1 MGARR
6 LVARA
11 PAALRLAPH
20 ALLAA
25 FCAGLL
31 AALAGGAP
39 LAAAAAATVLSAGAA
54 AACAARGRAAPALAL
69 LALAAALAGWAW
81 GSARLAAT
89 APPRLDLPAHA
100 SGRVV
105 VDTAPVPDGHGGL
118 RARAVAE
125 RLVLDSGTP
134 VPGGTRLLLDL
145 DDGPGPP
152 GLGERLRVSGRLRPA
167 ARPDAPGWW
176 RRWLERQGI
185 AARLRPASLRAD
197 GRRGGLRGLR
207 DRWRRWAAARAG
219 AGLSG
224 DRREL
229 VRGMALGGGSGL
241 SEGAAE
247 AFRDAGL
254 WHLLAVSGQNVT
266 VVAIAAL
273 ALLRALGLR
282 RRAAVAGAAAVMA
295 VYCLACEGGASV
307 ARAGVVGGL
316 GLAAELRSAP
326 RERWYLLLAGLALLL
341 AHQPRAIGD
350 PGLQLS
356 FAAVIGLF
364 AVAPALAAW
373 FRGWVPGRVADLA
386 AMAGAAGLATA
397 PVLVWQF
404 GRLSLAGLALNVVAV
419 PLAAPVVV
427 LALAG
432 LAAGALLPA
441 AGAALAWLAGL
452 GAAALLAAARAASA
466 IPGAAVDLPA
476 AAAPLL
482 LPLAAAP
489 ALAALALRPGDAGAR
504 LRRLPWPALAV
515 AAVAVAVASWA
526 LLRPGPP
533 PPWPAAP
540 ALTALDVG
548 QGDAILLRSPEGA
561 AALVDAGS
569 PGAPAPVARALRRV
583 GVRRLDLLVLT
594 HDSLDHVGGAP
605 DVLAG
610 VDVGLLVHEPPPADG
625 FAAAHG
631 RAVAAA
637 REGGVPVREVR
648 AGATL
653 TAGRWRL
660 RVLSPARG
668 RLAGQDPNPAS
679 LVALASAGGLDALLT
694 ADAESDALAPLSL
707 PRVDVLKVSHHGS
720 EDPGLGSVLDRLRPA
735 AALISAGEGNPFR
748 HPRPETLAALA
759 GAGVVAWR
767 TDASGDVT
775 VTAAGAGVAVA
786 ASR

>member
-1 MGARR
+1 
-6 LVARA
+6 
-11 PAALRLAPH
+11 
-20 ALLAA
+20 
-25 FCAGLL
+25 
-31 AALAGGAP
+31 
-39 LAAAAAATVLSAGAA
+39 
-54 AACAARGRAAPALAL
+54 
-69 LALAAALAGWAW
+69 
-81 GSARLAAT
+81 
-89 APPRLDLPAHA
+89 
-100 SGRVV
+100 
-105 VDTAPVPDGHGGL
+105 
-118 RARAVAE
+118 
-125 RLVLDSGTP
+125 
-134 VPGGTRLLLDL
+134 
-145 DDGPGPP
+145 
-152 GLGERLRVSGRLRPA
+152 
-167 ARPDAPGWW
+167 
-176 RRWLERQGI
+176 
-185 AARLRPASLRAD
+185 
-197 GRRGGLRGLR
+197 
-207 DRWRRWAAARAG
+207 
-219 AGLSG
+219 
-224 DRREL
+224 
-229 VRGMALGGGSGL
+229 MALGGGSGL

-432 LAAGALLPA
+432 LAAGALVPA

-466 IPGAAVDLPA
+466 VPGAAVDLPA

-489 ALAALALRPGDAGAR
+489 PLVALALRPGDGGAR
-504 LRRLPWPALAV
+504 LRRLPWPALAI
-515 AAVAVAVASWA
+515 AAAAAAAASWA
-526 LLRPGPP
+526 VLRPGPP

-561 AALVDAGS
+561 AALVDAGP
-569 PGAPAPVARALRRV
+569 PGSPAPVARALRR
-583 GVRRLDLLVLT
+583 
-594 HDSLDHVGGAP
+594 
-605 DVLAG
+605 
-610 VDVGLLVHEPPPADG
+610 
-625 FAAAHG
+625 
-631 RAVAAA
+631 
-637 REGGVPVREVR
+637 
-648 AGATL
+648 
-653 TAGRWRL
+653 
-660 RVLSPARG
+660 
-668 RLAGQDPNPAS
+668 
-679 LVALASAGGLDALLT
+679 
-694 ADAESDALAPLSL
+694 
-707 PRVDVLKVSHHGS
+707 
-720 EDPGLGSVLDRLRPA
+720 LGRPA
-735 AALISAGEGNPFR
+735 ARPAGADPRLARPRRRRPRGPGGLR
-748 HPRPETLAALA
+748 RRAAGPRAAPGGRLRRGARPGGRGGPRARRGGARAAGGRPGRGRRLAPAGAVAGPRPAARA
-759 GAGVVAWR
+759 GPQPGEPGGGRLGRRPRRAPDRRRRGR
-767 TDASGDVT
+767 RPRRRSRCRAST
-775 VTAAGAGVAVA
+775 
-786 ASR
+786 S